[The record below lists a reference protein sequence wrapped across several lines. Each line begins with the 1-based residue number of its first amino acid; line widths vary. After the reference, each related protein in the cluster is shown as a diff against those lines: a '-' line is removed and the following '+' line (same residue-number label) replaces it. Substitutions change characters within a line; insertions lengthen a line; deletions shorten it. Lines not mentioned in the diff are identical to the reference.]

1 MRPEVAIPSRL
12 MVLRENIQV
21 LRTWFS
27 QRMRHAVWV
36 HETDMYGVQMT
47 GTYDASKITSEDG
60 TATSERHMSEM
71 ILKYC
76 DAEGRFGLKSD
87 RCYGSRTE

>member
-12 MVLRENIQV
+12 IGLRENIQV
-21 LRTWFS
+21 LRTWFR
-27 QRMRHAVWV
+27 QRTRHAVWV
-36 HETDMYGVQMT
+36 HRDGYVQTT
-47 GTYDASKITSEDG
+47 GTYDASMITSEDG

-76 DAEGRFGLKSD
+76 DSEGRFGLKSD